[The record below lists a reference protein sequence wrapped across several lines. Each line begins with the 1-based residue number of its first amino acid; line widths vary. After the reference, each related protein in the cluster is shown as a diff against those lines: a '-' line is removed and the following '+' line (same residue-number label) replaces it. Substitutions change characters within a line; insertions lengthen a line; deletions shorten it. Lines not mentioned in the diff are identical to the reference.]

1 MSLIVESKTD
11 GDLILVTTSDDLII
25 EAQTVNDLIIT
36 TKEMPEPI
44 AETNYLLLE
53 DGGSLLLEDGF
64 KLILE

>member
-1 MSLIVESKTD
+1 MSLIIKSKTE
-11 GDLILVTTSDDLII
+11 GDLILITTSNDLII
-25 EAQTVNDLIIT
+25 KALTVNDLIIT

-53 DGGSLLLEDGF
+53 DGGSLLLEDGG